1 MTKLYYVV
9 EIKAGGREELT
20 VRCLPSSI
28 YKLKKRRGVI
38 YTYDQLITCVGSM
51 LLHKINS
58 YMIFG
63 LVINIQNPGGDI
75 SLKLKKNTI
84 NHNLEFIL
92 KAKISDQLDK
102 INMLYF
108 LCGEKD

>member
-38 YTYDQLITCVGSM
+38 YTYDQLITCAGSM

-63 LVINIQNPGGDI
+63 LVLNIQNPG
-75 SLKLKKNTI
+75 SLKLN
-84 NHNLEFIL
+84 NHNLESIL
-92 KAKISDQLDK
+92 KTRLSDQLDK
-102 INMLYF
+102 YIMFSML
-108 LCGEKD
+108 GEGLI